1 MLEKMFKAVTVV
13 AIKGAGLE
21 SLYDQ
26 ASQNKLIES
35 FCDVSG
41 VGDEA
46 AEEEGTLID
55 DIFDVQSRVKYEVFI
70 EKVITKAKWCF
81 SATEIR
87 KRVF

>member
-26 ASQNKLIES
+26 ASQNKLVES

-55 DIFDVQSRVKYEVFI
+55 DIFDV
-70 EKVITKAKWCF
+70 
-81 SATEIR
+81 
-87 KRVF
+87 